1 MALRM
6 LTEKVTGLVANQYR
20 AALGSRL
27 AETGKEHKDDTPEG
41 GGGPVPPGTRAGGG
55 GPSAVPVDDLV
66 VKSRTRLTD
75 NGIWSTGPMRRDRC
89 GGRRVGRHC
98 EGDAPRRG
106 ECSRVPCSAGRRR
119 RWDGAF
125 AIRANRWMRRGG
137 GTLRLDSCLGPFL
150 ELELAPVGRLG
161 WSVHPSAVQLRAAQG
176 AMYAALNQDSPL
188 PTISSHLTSPFPPGP
203 PGLRYE
209 DLLNEGERDIA
220 EALTLAD
227 GDVLTGRT
235 RRIKRALDL
244 GFKRKSLQDY
254 APDQDLELFKS
265 DLYGTVEKIRARDQE
280 YALLNA
286 HNK

>member
-66 VKSRTRLTD
+66 VKSSTRLTD
-75 NGIWSTGPMRRDRC
+75 NGIWTTGPMRRDRC

-137 GTLRLDSCLGPFL
+137 GAPCGWIPASGRSWSSSSPPSVGWGGRCTHPLCSCEQRKAPCMLLSIRIRLSQP
-150 ELELAPVGRLG
+150 
-161 WSVHPSAVQLRAAQG
+161 
-176 AMYAALNQDSPL
+176 
-188 PTISSHLTSPFPPGP
+188 SHLILPPPSPPRSSRPP
-203 PGLRYE
+203 
-209 DLLNEGERDIA
+209 
-220 EALTLAD
+220 
-227 GDVLTGRT
+227 
-235 RRIKRALDL
+235 
-244 GFKRKSLQDY
+244 
-254 APDQDLELFKS
+254 
-265 DLYGTVEKIRARDQE
+265 IRGSP
-280 YALLNA
+280 
-286 HNK
+286 